1 MIVALHADAG
11 PGIGLGH
18 AIRCCSLAL
27 ALDQQGMIPIILNA
41 AGNHLRPLLRQYGL
55 QERECGPSP
64 VSVAAAAHQSG
75 ARLLVADSYRLDGQ
89 DLAAQAQGLKLAWFD
104 DTAER
109 IMAAHIIINGAPA
122 ALDLPYDLPPGT
134 IGLLGPD
141 YQVVRPGM
149 KFRQRHGAVRRL
161 LVTYGGA
168 DPRQIGPVLAS
179 VLPPGLACDFVV
191 GPFAPVPVNLPGWA
205 TLHKAPENMPE
216 LMDGADL
223 AISAGGQTLYE
234 LAASALPTIAI
245 GIGPDQGPNLR
256 SLEQAGALVFAGW
269 AGDDGLAD
277 NLKAALRRML
287 DDEMFRNALA
297 IKAHALID
305 GDGANRIAAI
315 VKTLLV

>member
-27 ALDQQGMIPIILNA
+27 ALDQQGMTPIILNA

-75 ARLLVADSYRLDGQ
+75 ARLLVADSYRLDRQ
-89 DLAAQAQGLKLAWFD
+89 ELAAQAQEMKLAWFD
-104 DTAER
+104 DTAELP
-109 IMAAHIIINGAPA
+109 MAAHIIINGAPA
-122 ALDLPYDLPPGT
+122 ALDLPYDLPAGT

-149 KFRQRHGAVRRL
+149 KHRHRQGPVKRL

-179 VLPPGLACDFVV
+179 VLPHGLACDFVV

-205 TLHKAPENMPE
+205 TLHKAPQNMPE

-245 GIGPDQGPNLR
+245 GIGADQGPNLR

-269 AGDDGLAD
+269 AGDNGLAD
-277 NLKAALRRML
+277 SLKAALRRML
-287 DDEMFRNALA
+287 DDEACRNSLA

-305 GDGANRIAAI
+305 GDGAKRIADA
-315 VKTLLV
+315 VKTLLA

>member
-18 AIRCCSLAL
+18 AIRCCSLAV
-27 ALDQQGMIPIILNA
+27 ALGQQGMTPIMLNA

-55 QERECGPSP
+55 KECECGPSP
-64 VSVAAAAHQSG
+64 ASVAAAAHQSG
-75 ARLLVADSYRLDGQ
+75 ARLLVADSYRLDRQ
-89 DLAAQAQGLKLAWFD
+89 DLAVQAQGLKLAWFD

-109 IMAAHIIINGAPA
+109 AMVAHIIINGAPA

-149 KFRQRHGAVRRL
+149 KFRQRQGPVKRF

-168 DPRQIGPVLAS
+168 DPRQIGPVLAA
-179 VLPPGLACDFVV
+179 VLPRDLACDFVV
-191 GPFAPVPVNLPGWA
+191 GPFSPIPVNLPGWA

-234 LAASALPTIAI
+234 LAAAALPTIAI

-256 SLEQAGALVFAGW
+256 SLERAGALVFAGW

-277 NLKAALRRML
+277 SLRAALRRIL
-287 DDEMFRNALA
+287 NDEASRNDLA
-297 IKAHALID
+297 IKAHGLID
-305 GDGANRIAAI
+305 GNGANRIAAA